1 MSQPPQKA
9 DLHERLRQRALA
21 ARAAF
26 GRDLRAGW
34 ARTPTWL
41 RIVGGLWI
49 FLTVALIVFLIL
61 FDWNWAR
68 GPIGRMAS
76 KQLQRTVSIDGD
88 LDVHPWSLKPR
99 AEAARIRIGQPAWAG
114 PGQMVTV
121 DRLAVQVEL
130 LPLFKRQVVMPLLQ
144 IDAPRVDLRREL
156 SGRANWT
163 FGDPNKKKTPLK
175 LPAIRHFVIN
185 DGRVRYDDAQR
196 KMTFTGT
203 VSSNETATGNGRG
216 AFQLKGDGTLN
227 GAKFLALITG
237 GPLLNIS
244 PNRPYPIGA
253 DIRAGATHV
262 TANGQIDKPF
272 DLGRFSANLMVQG
285 SDLNNLYYLT
295 GLSLPNTPPYR
306 IAGALTRNGETYDFK
321 KFNGRVG
328 DSDVSGDLSVLTGG
342 ERPLLKAAI
351 VSKRLDFDDLGSL
364 VGAAPATGRGETASA
379 GQKQEGA
386 QRAAGGLLLPTAT
399 LQVDRIR
406 AMDAEVTYRA
416 QTVNAP
422 NLPLRKVSIDLNLKK
437 GVMDIN
443 PLSFTFS
450 RGDLSGRVKLD
461 ASGRTPRTDADL
473 RLANGHLEEFIPIK
487 NTDGQP
493 AIEGDIAARVK
504 LTGYG
509 DSVHKAAASSDGAVT
524 IVIPKGRMRQAFA
537 ELLGVNASKGLI
549 LLLSKDNKETS
560 LRCGLADFK
569 VEKGV
574 LRAQQVVFDTGVVLA
589 KGSGTIDLE
598 TERMDLRIDGDSKK
612 PRLVR
617 LFAPITLKGPL
628 TQPKPGVELGR
639 VAAQGGIAAALTSLL
654 GPLGT
659 LLPFVDPGLEKNAD
673 CVGLMQEARTAAAP
687 VRITTAI
694 TTEPPKKK

>member
-1 MSQPPQKA
+1 MSKGPQTAA
-9 DLHERLRQRALA
+9 DWREKWSRRALA
-21 ARAAF
+21 ARDALS
-26 GRDLRAGW
+26 GDVRAGW
-34 ARTPTWL
+34 LKAPLWL
-41 RIVGGLWI
+41 KIVGGAWI
-49 FLTVALIVFLIL
+49 LLTVALIVFLVI

-76 KQLQRTVSIDGD
+76 AQLQRTVRIDGD
-88 LDVHPWSLKPR
+88 LKVHPWSLKPR
-99 AEAARIRIGQPAWAG
+99 AEAAKIRVSQPAWAG
-114 PGQMVTV
+114 DGQMVTV
-121 DRLAVQVEL
+121 NRLAVQIEI
-130 LPLFKRQVVMPLLQ
+130 LPLFKRQIVLPLLQ
-144 IDAPRVDLRREL
+144 IDSPNVDLRREL

-163 FGDPNKKKTPLK
+163 FGDPDRKKTPIK
-175 LPAIRHFVIN
+175 LPAIRRFVIN
-185 DGRVRYDDAQR
+185 NGQVRYDDRQR

-203 VSSNETATGNGRG
+203 VSSNETAAGDGRG
-216 AFQLKGDGTLN
+216 TFQLKGDGTLN
-227 GAKFLALITG
+227 GARFLALITG

-253 DIRAGATHV
+253 DIRAGTTRI

-272 DLGRFSANLMVQG
+272 DLGRFGANVMVQG
-285 SDLNNLYYLT
+285 SDLNNLYDLT

-306 IAGALTRNGETYDFK
+306 IAGALTRNGMTYDFNR
-321 KFNGRVG
+321 FAGRVG
-328 DSDVSGDLSVLTGG
+328 DSDISGDLQFLTGG
-342 ERPLLKAAI
+342 ERPLLKGAI
-351 VSKRLDFDDLGSL
+351 VSKRLDFDDLGSI

-422 NLPLRKVSIDLNLKK
+422 NLPLRKVSLDLDLKK
-437 GVMDIN
+437 GVLTVD

-450 RGDLSGRVKLD
+450 RGDLSGRIKLD
-461 ASGRTPRTDADL
+461 ASGKIPRTDADL

-493 AIEGDIAARVK
+493 AIEGMIAARAK

-524 IVIPKGRMRQAFA
+524 IVIPRGEIRQAFA

-549 LLLSKDNKETS
+549 LLLSKSDKQTS
-560 LRCGLADFK
+560 LRCGLADFR

-574 LRAQQVVFDTGVVLA
+574 LKARQVVFDTGVVLA
-589 KGSGTIDLE
+589 KGSGSIDLE
-598 TERMDLRIDGDSKK
+598 TERMDLRIEGDSKK
-612 PRLVR
+612 ARLVR
-617 LFAPITLKGPL
+617 LFAPITIKGPMS
-628 TQPKPGVELGR
+628 QPKIGVELGR
-639 VAAQGGIAAALTSLL
+639 VAAQGGVAAALSGLL
-654 GPLGT
+654 GPLGA

-673 CVGLMQEARTAAAP
+673 CASLMQEARAAPAP
-687 VRITTAI
+687 VRTAAPTTPAR
-694 TTEPPKKK
+694 K